1 MDITSSNFAE
11 KLPLIIE
18 SVKTA
23 DFIAIDSEFS
33 GLSVGFEDQSH
44 IFDSLEDRY
53 QKYKHCCSR
62 MNAFQFG
69 ISTFKYDE
77 AKSQYVERPF
87 NAYVFPH
94 SEILG
99 DKTNQFKSSNLAF
112 LMKHNFDFNKLF
124 KEGIN
129 Y

>member
-1 MDITSSNFAE
+1 MSNFAE

-18 SVKTA
+18 SIRTA
-23 DFIAIDSEFS
+23 DFITIDSEFS
-33 GLSVGFEDQSH
+33 GLTVGYEDQTNT
-44 IFDSLEDRY
+44 FDDVEQKY
-53 QKYKHCCSR
+53 QKFKHCCSR

-69 ISTFKYDE
+69 ISTFKFDE
-77 AKSQYVERPF
+77 KKSMYVERPF

-99 DKTNQFKSSNLAF
+99 NKTTQFKASNIQF